1 MAAHPHLM
9 HPPTRTP
16 SANSKLAL
24 SIEDDNATQT
34 MLMNAFE
41 GTEIELEVV
50 GSVEEGLRFVRDRQ
64 PALILLDLTLPDA
77 NGIDFISEV
86 RAWSQ
91 VPILVLSGTN
101 DESIKVQ
108 ALYAGAEDYV
118 TKPFS
123 VGELMARV
131 KVALRHAQTRHPSPR
146 IVSFGVV
153 TLDHERREVFVRGE
167 RVAMTPLEF
176 SLLSVLMEHPGET
189 IGHRRLLS
197 RVWGDE
203 FATESQYLRVY
214 IGYLRRKIEV
224 DPTRPSLL
232 LTEAGL
238 GYRLSEG

>member
-1 MAAHPHLM
+1 MAAHPHLLP
-9 HPPTRTP
+9 PPTVASSPNAR
-16 SANSKLAL
+16 LAL
-24 SIEDDNATQT
+24 SIEDDGATQN
-34 MLMNAFE
+34 MLINAFE
-41 GTEIELEVV
+41 GTDIELAVV
-50 GSVEEGLRFVRDRQ
+50 GSVEEGLRFVRDHK
-64 PALILLDLTLPDA
+64 PVLILLDLTLPDA

-118 TKPFS
+118 TKPFG

-131 KVALRHAQTRHPSPR
+131 KVALRHAQTRHPSPK
-146 IVSFGVV
+146 VVTHGVL

-189 IGHRRLLS
+189 VGHRRLLS
-197 RVWGDE
+197 RVWGDD
-203 FATESQYLRVY
+203 FVAESQYLRVY
-214 IGYLRRKIEV
+214 VGYLRRKIEL
-224 DPTRPSLL
+224 DPSRPSLL